1 MKDVLNT
8 YPFGNR
14 IYKAEVTG
22 RQILDALEWGA
33 RMVPEESGG
42 FLHVSGMTYEIHT
55 DIPSGCKKDE
65 NGLFTGVEG
74 EYRVRNVMIGG
85 EPLEPDRIYTLASQD
100 FTLINHG
107 DGQTAFDGAR
117 TIWQADVPDY
127 GVVAAYL
134 HEDLD
139 GIVGEEYAT
148 PYGQGRI
155 VAVG

>member
-1 MKDVLNT
+1 
-8 YPFGNR
+8 
-14 IYKAEVTG
+14 
-22 RQILDALEWGA
+22 
-33 RMVPEESGG
+33 MVPEESGG
-42 FLHVSGMTYEIHT
+42 FLYASGMTYEIRT
-55 DIPSGCKKDE
+55 DIPSGCKKDG

-74 EYRVRNVMIGG
+74 AYRVRNVMIWG
-85 EPLEPDRIYTLASQD
+85 EPLEMDRIYTLASQD

-134 HEDLD
+134 LEDLN
-139 GIVGEEYAT
+139 GIVGEAYAN

-155 VAVG
+155 VAVD

>member
-1 MKDVLNT
+1 MA
-8 YPFGNR
+8 F
-14 IYKAEVTG
+14 
-22 RQILDALEWGA
+22 EWG
-33 RMVPEESGG
+33 
-42 FLHVSGMTYEIHT
+42 
-55 DIPSGCKKDE
+55 CQKDK
-65 NGLFTGVEG
+65 NGLFTGGEG
-74 EYRVRNVMIGG
+74 VYRVRNVMIWG
-85 EPLEPDRIYTLASQD
+85 EPLETDRIYTLASQD

-127 GVVAAYL
+127 GVVADYL

-139 GIVGEEYAT
+139 GIVGEDYAN